1 VTLQDALFLSR
12 HDGWSQTDL
21 DATDQDILDLMEV
34 VDYERARLTQHQ
46 NREASAAARRRP

>member
-1 VTLQDALFLSR
+1 MTLQDALFLSR